1 MKNQA
6 LSEISKY
13 CFEKKK
19 TIEALMSVHYQ
30 MSFDSQI
37 RADEFREVLKSQQ
50 IIKIDLIIALTDF
63 YNEKSRGAS
72 HSGINIRR
80 LDEDIS
86 IRVRRRHELIPIFKK
101 LLKKMSIGKNQL
113 FKNLEAVHRSKTADL
128 TQITQEFHTTGCG
141 LNTKEQETIKGLY
154 DYEENSQINFS
165 AMKDDFCTYL
175 NANGERYE
183 EILKVKKFDDDVSNY
198 WGRKIF
204 INVHKYLLNHEY
216 ANCEEFWRANG
227 MNVDDYSISSW
238 EFQENINKLD
248 KTITNS
254 NVQKLYEE
262 IIDVEMKAC
271 SIKKFLEIYG
281 KVTESMT
288 DRQDE
293 LKKADFTN
301 EEEKRTLKNQNR
313 IFSIIADALDKA
325 GQSLEK
331 LLEQERYQ
339 KYQKTIPKIN
349 FGCFLQKIAVSLSD
363 FPDEEVDQVFFQP
376 RDPQKSNFIQYDM
389 TKLIYFVNGR
399 NKVVPKGI
407 SDPSNKD
414 LSDLMTQLLSVVNP
428 ILIEALMDEKKP
440 NDGF

>member
-1 MKNQA
+1 
-6 LSEISKY
+6 
-13 CFEKKK
+13 
-19 TIEALMSVHYQ
+19 
-30 MSFDSQI
+30 
-37 RADEFREVLKSQQ
+37 
-50 IIKIDLIIALTDF
+50 
-63 YNEKSRGAS
+63 
-72 HSGINIRR
+72 
-80 LDEDIS
+80 
-86 IRVRRRHELIPIFKK
+86 
-101 LLKKMSIGKNQL
+101 
-113 FKNLEAVHRSKTADL
+113 
-128 TQITQEFHTTGCG
+128 
-141 LNTKEQETIKGLY
+141 
-154 DYEENSQINFS
+154 
-165 AMKDDFCTYL
+165 MKDDFCTYL
-175 NANGERYE
+175 TANGERYE

-204 INVHKYLLNHEY
+204 VNVHKYLLNHEY
-216 ANCEEFWRANG
+216 ANCEEFWLANG
-227 MNVDDYSISSW
+227 MDKTDYSISSW

-248 KTITNS
+248 KTITNG

-262 IIDVEMKAC
+262 IVDAEMKAC
-271 SIKKFLEIYG
+271 SIRKFLEIYE

-313 IFSIIADALDKA
+313 IFAIIADALDKA

-349 FGCFLQKIAVSLSD
+349 FGCFLNKIAVSLSD

-376 RDPQKSNFIQYDM
+376 RDPHKSNFIQYDM
-389 TKLIYFVNGR
+389 SKLIYFVNGR

-440 NDGF
+440 NDGFLDFSTFAKVMNDHGIQFKSPDRKLIYDHYTPKPTQDHTMTVSSLNDSRGRINILLFCYDLLWIADETKKDKRYAVLLNPKDNVLEAFYMDVVDNCGTIDEWAKKICETKDTGQLTHAEMLTKIIAVNLRYTMPEIYVIYKELDSLKRGCLAEYQ